1 MTISREGPR
10 RAAQIAA
17 AALLIVSAN
26 FGAGT
31 ASSTAATASTPAIA
45 SENSPAAGNSSAQ
58 SQEHKSGTL
67 RVQTNYVNIV
77 ASVLA
82 PDGHPI
88 PDLPKDAFEIL
99 EEGIPQQ
106 IDRFEA
112 ETNQPLDLALMV
124 DTSLSTYKELKFEG
138 ESAARFARQLVRP
151 GDKLAVFQF
160 SDEVV
165 QLSEFTD
172 DVSVLQNAARRLTSG
187 AGTELYDAVLLGSR
201 ALQRLPS
208 GRRRVI
214 VLVTDAGET
223 TSRANFEDTRRAA
236 IASEAL
242 LYSIVIRPAPNES
255 GRNTAGEHAL
265 VTITDSIG
273 GAMSYLDSFDQ
284 LQPMFDRIDRE
295 LRTQYLL
302 GYYPQPSP
310 PPGTYRHIELRVKGG
325 ATLHY
330 RKEYL
335 TAKNPK

>member
-1 MTISREGPR
+1 MTFSWKSPR
-10 RAAQIAA
+10 RTRGIVA
-17 AALLIVSAN
+17 AALLIVSPILGDGIA
-26 FGAGT
+26 T
-31 ASSTAATASTPAIA
+31 PAATAAGPS
-45 SENSPAAGNSSAQ
+45 AA
-58 SQEHKSGTL
+58 QERKSGTI
-67 RVQTNYVNIV
+67 RVQTNYVSIV

-88 PDLPKDAFEIL
+88 PDLPMDAFEVL
-99 EEGIPQQ
+99 EEGVPQQ
-106 IDRFEA
+106 IDHFEA

-138 ESAARFARQLVRP
+138 ESAARFAKQLVRP

-165 QLSEFTD
+165 QLSEFSD
-172 DVSVLQNAARRLTSG
+172 DVAVLQSAAHRLTAG

-201 ALQRLPS
+201 ALQHLPP

-223 TSRANFEDTRRAA
+223 TSHANFEDTRRAA

-242 LYSIVIRPAPNES
+242 IYSIVIRPIPNES

-265 VTITDSIG
+265 ITITDSVG
-273 GAMSYLDSFDQ
+273 GAMYYLDSFDQ
-284 LQPMFDRIDRE
+284 LQAMFDRIDHE

-302 GYYPQPSP
+302 GYYPRPAP

-325 ATLHY
+325 GTLHY